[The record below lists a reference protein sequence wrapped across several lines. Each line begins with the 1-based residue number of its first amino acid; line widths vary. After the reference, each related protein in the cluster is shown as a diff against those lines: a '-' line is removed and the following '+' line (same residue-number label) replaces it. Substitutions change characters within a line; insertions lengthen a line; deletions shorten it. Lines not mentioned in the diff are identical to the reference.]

1 MHDDGH
7 NLLSRTSPIHA
18 MLLLL
23 FGTTKAKIKA
33 RFPGASAWRN
43 GISARFEPA
52 SHGGKRGASSA
63 QARRRGMALCW
74 TDVAHDEKALDRRL
88 KTSSNLGLPQTIN

>member
-33 RFPGASAWRN
+33 WFPGASAWPN
-43 GISARFEPA
+43 GIPARFEPA
-52 SHGGKRGASSA
+52 SHGGKRGGGAWRCVGQTSRMT
-63 QARRRGMALCW
+63 RRRLI
-74 TDVAHDEKALDRRL
+74 DD
-88 KTSSNLGLPQTIN
+88 